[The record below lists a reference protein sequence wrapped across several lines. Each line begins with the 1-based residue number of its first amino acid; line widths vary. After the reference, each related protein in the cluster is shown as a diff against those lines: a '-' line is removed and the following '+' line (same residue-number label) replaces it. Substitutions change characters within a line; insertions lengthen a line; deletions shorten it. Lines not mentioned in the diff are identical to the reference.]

1 MKSTNPKLGA
11 LTTNIKRNNISTYER
26 EVIGLTDVNDVFI
39 TSEAAREVGLNASY
53 MIKLAK
59 KIGLNNKEM
68 REAGNR
74 NYLFSREAL
83 EKIKAAKTVK

>member
-1 MKSTNPKLGA
+1 M
-11 LTTNIKRNNISTYER
+11 
-26 EVIGLTDVNDVFI
+26 IGLTDVNDVFI

-59 KIGLNNKEM
+59 KIGLNSKEM

-83 EKIKAAKTVK
+83 EKIQAAKTVK

>member
-1 MKSTNPKLGA
+1 M
-11 LTTNIKRNNISTYER
+11 
-26 EVIGLTDVNDVFI
+26 TDVNDVFI
-39 TSEAAREVGLNASY
+39 TSEAARKLGLNASY

-59 KIGLNNKEM
+59 KIGLSNKEM

-83 EKIKAAKTVK
+83 ERIKEYRAKATK

>member
-1 MKSTNPKLGA
+1 M
-11 LTTNIKRNNISTYER
+11 
-26 EVIGLTDVNDVFI
+26 TDVNDVFI

-59 KIGLNNKEM
+59 KIGLNSKEM

-83 EKIKAAKTVK
+83 ERIKEYRAKATK